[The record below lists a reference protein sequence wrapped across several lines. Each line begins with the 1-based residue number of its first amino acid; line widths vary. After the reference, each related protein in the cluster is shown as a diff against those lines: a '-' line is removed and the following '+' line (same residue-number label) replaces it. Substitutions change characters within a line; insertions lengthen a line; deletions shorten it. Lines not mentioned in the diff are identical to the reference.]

1 MSHNIRTIKYLVL
14 CLLCCI
20 ALTSCGSGAEEGQP
34 SGISMNDL
42 KSTGTMQLDYATEFQ
57 VEYYGDDYALVTAGE
72 DQFIVCEE
80 NAPVPENLPDGCV
93 AIQKPV
99 SSVYNS
105 APSTMD
111 FFKVLGTLDS
121 VTMTG
126 TQAKDWSIPEIRELV
141 ESEDIAYVGKYNAP
155 DYEYILSEEPSLAVE
170 STMIYHCPEV
180 KENIE
185 KLGIPVLVDQSSR
198 ESEPLGRLEWIK
210 LYGLLTDKSKEAEQ
224 FFKEQV
230 DALEKETANAGKSGD
245 ERKSVAFFY
254 VNTQGAV
261 NVRRPGDYI
270 TRMIEL
276 AGGQYAFDESIIT
289 EGSSQ
294 SAVTI
299 QMEAFYD
306 AAKDADILIYNSVI
320 DGNIDTMDQLYEKS
334 PLFRDFKAVKN
345 GQVYCA
351 EQSMYQETGATCEMV
366 LDYHR
371 ILNDEDVNESELKFI
386 HKVK

>member
-1 MSHNIRTIKYLVL
+1 MSKLNRLIKYVL
-14 CLLCCI
+14 ICIFACLL
-20 ALTSCGSGAEEGQP
+20 LTGCGGKDEVTAGGDVSF
-34 SGISMNDL
+34 NDL
-42 KSTGTMQLDYATEFQ
+42 EQTGSMELEYAKGFEADF
-57 VEYYGDDYALVTAGE
+57 YGDDYTLVTV
-72 DQFIVCEE
+72 DDDSFIVCEE
-80 NAPVPENLPDGCV
+80 GAAIPSDLPAGCEV
-93 AIQKPV
+93 IQKPL

-111 FFKVLGTLDS
+111 FFKVLGALDQ

-126 TQAKDWSIPEIRELV
+126 TQAKDWTISEIKDLV
-141 ESEDIAYVGKYNAP
+141 EQDDITYVGKYNAP
-155 DYEYILSEEPSLAVE
+155 DYEYILSEEPSLAIE

-185 KLGIPVLVDQSSR
+185 KLEIPVLVDKSSL
-198 ESEPLGRLEWIK
+198 EADPLGRLEWIK
-210 LYGLLTDKSKEAEQ
+210 LYGLLAGKLDEANGY
-224 FFKEQV
+224 FGEQV
-230 DALEKETANAGKSGD
+230 DAMKKELEGAKASGKT
-245 ERKSVAFFY
+245 VAFFY
-254 VNTQGAV
+254 INTSGAA

-276 AGGQYAFDESIIT
+276 AGGTYVFDESILD

-306 AAKDADILIYNSVI
+306 KAKDADILIYNSVI
-320 DGNIDTMDQLYEKS
+320 DGKIDSMDQLFAKS
-334 PLFRDFKAVKN
+334 GLFKDFKAVKS

-351 EQSMYQETGATCEMV
+351 DPMMYQEVTGTCDVV
-366 LDYHR
+366 LDIHR
-371 ILNDEDVNESELKFI
+371 IVNGEVNESELKYI